1 MIHAYHMTG
10 KSLLTEFLPIR
21 VSRKQKIALRRW
33 ARQADLD
40 VSNVVRNMIEER
52 MVEEIS
58 RRQSDVNADPVGV
71 AA

>member
-1 MIHAYHMTG
+1 MTG
-10 KSLLTEFLPIR
+10 KSPLTEFLPIR
-21 VSRKQKIALRRW
+21 ISRKQKIALRRW
-33 ARQADLD
+33 ARQANAD
-40 VSNVVRNMIEER
+40 VSNVVRDMIEER

>member
-1 MIHAYHMTG
+1 MTG